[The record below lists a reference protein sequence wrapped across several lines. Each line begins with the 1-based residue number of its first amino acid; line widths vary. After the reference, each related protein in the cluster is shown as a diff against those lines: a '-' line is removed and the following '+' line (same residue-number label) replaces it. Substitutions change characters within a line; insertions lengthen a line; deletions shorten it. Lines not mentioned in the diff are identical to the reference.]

1 MGHTAGN
8 KTDEKEILKK
18 VENIYN
24 FIDNQSSD
32 EEVLNKVVES
42 SEKEVEK
49 NNVDN
54 QEPVSII
61 GEIMEV
67 RDDTFS
73 SQIKDVEEE
82 SVFEK
87 PVETEERDKVEQVEE
102 EVDEKINQSVAAG
115 EKEVPKKDD
124 K

>member
-49 NNVDN
+49 NNADN

-67 RDDTFS
+67 IDDTFS

-102 EVDEKINQSVAAG
+102 EVDEKIVSKQPIA
-115 EKEVPKKDD
+115 
-124 K
+124 